1 MIAVGPRRRR
11 SRAGGSPWAAP
22 LVGLVS
28 VVVVLAMV
36 AAAVV
41 SHRSSDLHRRA
52 QVVAEQIRASSQEMS
67 ALKWRTNTLVLMGTA
82 DLSMSGTPVSDGAR
96 ILTQL
101 NDEAA
106 QLAKLEPGPD
116 AERLAR
122 DAGRLLAASVLA
134 VGASRDVGSS
144 SRASLARIQDQFQPI
159 LDRMDRDARLAAR
172 HQQTV
177 AAQALGPSLWLSIGS
192 MLLGVGLLAVLGWR
206 LASVNRRSALA
217 DKERAI

>member
-1 MIAVGPRRRR
+1 V
-11 SRAGGSPWAAP
+11 
-22 LVGLVS
+22 
-28 VVVVLAMV
+28 
-36 AAAVV
+36 
-41 SHRSSDLHRRA
+41 
-52 QVVAEQIRASSQEMS
+52 
-67 ALKWRTNTLVLMGTA
+67 RTNTLVLMGTA